1 MIGGNHLESENK
13 SPGKSSK
20 ELISNKIEGARKVF
34 DAAKLRSVLQ
44 EQKELRNVSANQ
56 SIEQSTIS

>member
-1 MIGGNHLESENK
+1 MIGGNLESENK